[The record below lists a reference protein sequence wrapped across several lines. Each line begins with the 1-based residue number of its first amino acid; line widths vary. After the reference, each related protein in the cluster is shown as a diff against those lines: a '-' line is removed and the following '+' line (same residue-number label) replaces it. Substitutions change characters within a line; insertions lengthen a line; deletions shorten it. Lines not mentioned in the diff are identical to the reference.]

1 MQIKNNYSR
10 EGGAITTN
18 NQNLADKIRKLSLHG
33 MNKDGWN
40 RFKTG
45 SKWQYDV
52 SELGYKYNLTD
63 MAAVFGKWQ
72 LKHLDQWHSKRI
84 RVLINIK
91 RILKKLMEYCAL
103 VMLMKMKS
111 MHIIYTS

>member
-1 MQIKNNYSR
+1 MQIKNITTAG

-63 MAAVFGKWQ
+63 MAAVLVNGN
-72 LKHLDQWHSKRI
+72 KHLDQWHSKRI
-84 RVLINIK
+84 RVFNK
-91 RILKKLMEYCAL
+91 YQRILKN
-103 VMLMKMKS
+103 
-111 MHIIYTS
+111 

>member
-1 MQIKNNYSR
+1 
-10 EGGAITTN
+10 
-18 NQNLADKIRKLSLHG
+18 

-63 MAAVFGKWQ
+63 MSAIFGKWQ
-72 LKHLDQWHSKRI
+72 IKS
-84 RVLINIK
+84 LISGTVKELEIFNKYQKNFKKIDG
-91 RILKKLMEYCAL
+91 ILLPK
-103 VMLMKMKS
+103 
-111 MHIIYTS
+111 